1 MDGVIMLKNK
11 IKPKLNI
18 ADTIPFDTIDKSG
31 VISLGNGRYS
41 KSYRLSDV
49 NYLIARENEQVDIYE
64 SWCKFLN
71 SFEAGILVQITIYNR
86 NLDVDNFED
95 QTMIQE
101 TGDSLDKY
109 REDYNK
115 IVMDKIVEGK
125 NTIFRDKYITIS
137 IKAKD
142 NESANKT
149 FLRLDREIADNI
161 KKIQGSGISNIESM
175 ERLKILHDIYN
186 CGHEDEFLKTQN
198 DDVDT
203 FSILNAVEQGLSIKE
218 LIIPENAVFYN
229 KYFKLG
235 DKYCCTLYLSEYA
248 SSINDAFFAELAGIN
263 YNSILT
269 LNLTCF
275 DQTVARKMVKDQMI
289 NINSEVIAA
298 QKNASKSGYSSEL
311 ISPTLMD
318 KQREARFLLD
328 DMTNRNQRLFSTKL
342 LITLYA
348 DSRNELNEAIAS
360 VRSIGNKHSC
370 ILSVYSTLQEDAFD
384 SCLPLG
390 LDLLSENRT
399 ITTEAAGVFIPFTS
413 QELMQPNGMYYG
425 VNTIS
430 RNLIKYNRL
439 SGTNYNALI
448 FGQPGSGKS
457 FSAKRE
463 IMNTYI
469 NPTIGGDIII
479 IDPENEYGPLAK
491 LLGGE
496 VIEIEAGGIHHIN
509 PFDLDISYGDEG
521 KDPLPYKQD
530 FILSMM
536 EMILGSTIGITPGQK
551 SILDRASRYT
561 YENLKKHD
569 YDPKYTPTMKDF
581 YNHLVDFANDDA
593 EAYDLA
599 KSLEIYV
606 DGTLN
611 LFAHKTN
618 VNTKSNFIVY
628 NIKGLSDALKPL
640 AMLVIIDNIWNRIS
654 INRKLK
660 KPTFLYIDESH
671 LLFQS
676 PQTANFISS
685 LYKRAR
691 KYNGAIT
698 CITQNTSDILN
709 NSNVG
714 TIIENTSFIEML
726 SLSYKSSQE
735 LARIL
740 DISETQMQ
748 FVKNTQPGEGLLY
761 IQAGPGSPSG
771 IIPFTDR
778 FPKDSELYKAF
789 NTRNVNF

>member
-1 MDGVIMLKNK
+1 MDGVIMFKNK

-430 RNLIKYNRL
+430 RNLIKY
-439 SGTNYNALI
+439 
-448 FGQPGSGKS
+448 
-457 FSAKRE
+457 KR
-463 IMNTYI
+463 
-469 NPTIGGDIII
+469 
-479 IDPENEYGPLAK
+479 
-491 LLGGE
+491 
-496 VIEIEAGGIHHIN
+496 
-509 PFDLDISYGDEG
+509 
-521 KDPLPYKQD
+521 
-530 FILSMM
+530 
-536 EMILGSTIGITPGQK
+536 
-551 SILDRASRYT
+551 
-561 YENLKKHD
+561 
-569 YDPKYTPTMKDF
+569 
-581 YNHLVDFANDDA
+581 
-593 EAYDLA
+593 
-599 KSLEIYV
+599 
-606 DGTLN
+606 
-611 LFAHKTN
+611 
-618 VNTKSNFIVY
+618 
-628 NIKGLSDALKPL
+628 
-640 AMLVIIDNIWNRIS
+640 
-654 INRKLK
+654 
-660 KPTFLYIDESH
+660 
-671 LLFQS
+671 
-676 PQTANFISS
+676 
-685 LYKRAR
+685 
-691 KYNGAIT
+691 
-698 CITQNTSDILN
+698 
-709 NSNVG
+709 
-714 TIIENTSFIEML
+714 
-726 SLSYKSSQE
+726 
-735 LARIL
+735 
-740 DISETQMQ
+740 
-748 FVKNTQPGEGLLY
+748 
-761 IQAGPGSPSG
+761 
-771 IIPFTDR
+771 
-778 FPKDSELYKAF
+778 
-789 NTRNVNF
+789 

>member
-1 MDGVIMLKNK
+1 MLKNK
-11 IKPKLNI
+11 LKPKLNI
-18 ADTIPFDTIDKSG
+18 ADTIPFSEIDKDG
-31 VISLGNGRYS
+31 VISLEDGRYS

-49 NYLIARENEQVDIYE
+49 NYLIARENEQLDIYE
-64 SWCKFLN
+64 AWCKFLN
-71 SFEAGILVQITIYNR
+71 SFDAGTLLQITINNR

-95 QTMIQE
+95 QTMISE

-115 IVMDKIVEGK
+115 IVKDKIIEGK
-125 NTIFRDKYITIS
+125 NTIFRDKYITVS

-142 NESANKT
+142 KETANKT
-149 FLRLDREIADNI
+149 FLRLDREINDNI
-161 KKIQGSGISNIESM
+161 KKIQGSGIKSIDRI

-186 CGHEDEFLKTQN
+186 VGREDEFLKTQ
-198 DDVDT
+198 DDNVDT
-203 FSILNAVEQGLSIKE
+203 FSVLNAVEQGLSVKE
-218 LIIPENAVFYN
+218 LIIPPDAVFYN

-235 DKYCCTLYLSEYA
+235 DKYCSTLYLSEYA
-248 SSINDAFFAELAGIN
+248 ASINDSFFAELAGIN
-263 YNSILT
+263 YNSVLS
-269 LNLTCF
+269 LNLNCY
-275 DQTVARKMVKDQMI
+275 DQAVAKRMVNNQLI
-289 NINSEVIAA
+289 NINAEVIAA
-298 QKNASKSGYSSEL
+298 QKNASRAGYASDL
-311 ISPTLMD
+311 ISPILTD
-318 KQREARFLLD
+318 KQREARLLLD

-342 LITLYA
+342 LITLFA
-348 DSRNELNEAIAS
+348 DSKSELDEAIAS
-360 VRSIGNKHSC
+360 VRSIANKHSC
-370 ILSVYSTLQEDAFD
+370 ILSVYSTLQEDAFN
-384 SCLPLG
+384 SCLPVG
-390 LDLLSENRT
+390 LDFVTENRT

-413 QELMQPNGMYYG
+413 QELMQPGGMYYG

-439 SGTNYNALI
+439 SGSNYNALI

-469 NPTIGGDIII
+469 NPAVGADVII

-491 LLGGE
+491 LVGGE
-496 VIEIEAGGIHHIN
+496 VIEVEAGGIHHIN
-509 PFDLDISYGDEG
+509 PFDLDVSYGDEG
-521 KDPLPYKQD
+521 KDPLPFKQD

-551 SILDRASRYT
+551 SLLDRASRYT
-561 YENLKKHD
+561 YAELKKHD
-569 YDPKYTPTMKDF
+569 YDPAFTPTMKDF
-581 YNHLVDFANDDA
+581 YNNLVDFSENDS

-611 LFAHKTN
+611 LFAHETN

-628 NIKGLSDALKPL
+628 NIKSLSDTLKPL

-660 KPTFLYIDESH
+660 KPTFLYIDEAH

-676 PQTANFISS
+676 PQTATFISS

-698 CITQNTSDILN
+698 CITQNTSDIIN
-709 NSNVG
+709 NPNVG

-726 SLSYKSSQE
+726 SLSFKSSQE

-740 DISETQMQ
+740 DISETQMA

-771 IIPFTDR
+771 IIPFTDK